1 MNFIEVLQL
10 AFRSVR
16 ANIVRTIITCCIIGF
31 GIMALVGILT
41 SVDGLKSYLSKSF
54 SSMGAG
60 TFKIRNRNLGFSLDS
75 DKDAP
80 VKVFRSITYLES
92 MEFKKKFNERFS
104 TSVQYLANQ
113 GSTVKHNQKKTNP
126 NIIIFGS
133 DENYLT
139 NESYILF
146 QGRNFTP
153 AEQKSG
159 SNVVLLGYA
168 VAKKLFGSN
177 FTIEDKIVRIDD
189 VKYKVIGVLDEKG
202 SSFIS
207 TDNMALIPLNK
218 ARQAYPQENPS
229 YVISVKGDDPENMQP
244 VEDEAIFLMRNVRKL
259 HPGEDINFDILKSD
273 SISGMFV
280 EKMQYAT
287 MAGFIIGII
296 TLIGAAIGLMN
307 IMLVSVTERTKEIG
321 TLKAIGANKR
331 DIRMQFILEAIVI
344 CQMGGILGI
353 LLGIAAGNAVSLSV
367 GGAFII
373 PWMWMLV
380 GVTFCLVVGLISGI
394 YPAFKASNLDPI
406 EALRYE

>member
-60 TFKIRNRNLGFSLDS
+60 RFKIRNRNLGFSLDS

-92 MEFKKKFNERFS
+92 MEFKKKFNERYS
-104 TSVQYLANQ
+104 TSIQYLANQ
-113 GSTVKHNQKKTNP
+113 GSTVKYNHKKTNP

-133 DENYLT
+133 DENYLK
-139 NESYILF
+139 NESYVLF

-153 AEQKSG
+153 AELKSG
-159 SNVVLLGYA
+159 TNAVLLGYS

-229 YVISVKGDDPENMQP
+229 YIISIKGDDPENMQP
-244 VEDEAIFLMRNVRKL
+244 VEDEAIFVMRNIRKL

-307 IMLVSVTERTKEIG
+307 IMLVSVTERTREIGVSKALGATRKEI
-321 TLKAIGANKR
+321 R
-331 DIRMQFILEAIVI
+331 SQFLTEAIVI
-344 CQMGGILGI
+344 CQLGGIMGIILGI
-353 LLGIAAGNAVSLSV
+353 LAGNLVSLLF
-367 GGAFII
+367 GASFIV
-373 PWMWMLV
+373 PWLWILA
-380 GVTFCLVVGLISGI
+380 GIIFCFLVGLISGL
-394 YPAFKASNLDPI
+394 YPAIKASRLDPI